1 MNSNNFNENNL
12 YNGGMASFAPPP
24 PPEKLTTLA
33 KLLFVVI
40 SSVMMILSGI
50 WNMIGVESKNASI
63 LMLAGM
69 LSMLVYIVIGGMCA
83 LLTLDS
89 PRLSPLP
96 PIVAFACVLCVFGA
110 AKGFSPA
117 ALCDALFV
125 VFPAVVGIIIAA
137 SMRLGAKRTGAIVAA
152 AIGGGLFTIG
162 AIFLA
167 VFLSGE
173 TVSAAD
179 ILKFV
184 DELRLSMVEMMKEKS
199 AEFSE
204 LYGYDFSTVDI
215 EGAVNGAFNL
225 LPAMFALIFS
235 LVAFFSQLSLLA
247 LCRIC
252 NLYHKL
258 EKKDTEFKVSAVTAV
273 VFAVSYILSIFMTM
287 GGSVA
292 QAVAEN
298 LSMILLPA
306 LAMVGF
312 SSVLPKREGNMIK
325 VGCFPLVAVIGLLMF
340 ATSIAIVV
348 LAFMGVWVTI
358 KSARAE
364 WRENKS
370 KS

>member
-12 YNGGMASFAPPP
+12 YNGGMAPFAPPP
-24 PPEKLTTLA
+24 HPEKLTTLA
-33 KLLFVVI
+33 KIFFVTI
-40 SSVMMILSGI
+40 TSVLMILSGI
-50 WNMIGVESKNASI
+50 WNMIGLESKNGSI

-69 LSMLVYIVIGGMCA
+69 LSMLVYVVVGGMCA

-96 PIVAFACVLCVFGA
+96 PIAAFAGVLCIFGA
-110 AKGFSPA
+110 AKGFSSA

-125 VFPAVVGIIIAA
+125 ILPAVVGIIIAV
-137 SMRLGAKRTGAIVAA
+137 SMRLGAKRTGAIVAST
-152 AIGGGLFTIG
+152 IGGGLFTL
-162 AIFLA
+162 AIILLA
-167 VFLSGE
+167 VFLSGK
-173 TVSAAD
+173 TVSFAD

-184 DELRLSMVEMMKEKS
+184 DELRAGMVETMKAQS
-199 AEFSE
+199 AELSE

-225 LPAMFALIFS
+225 LPAMLALVFS

-258 EKKDTEFKVSAVTAV
+258 EKKDTEFKVSVVTAV

-325 VGCFPLVAVIGLLMF
+325 VGCFPLVAVVGLLMF
-340 ATSIAIVV
+340 ATGIAIVV

-364 WRENKS
+364 SRENKS
-370 KS
+370 RS